1 MPTSCPAGAVIANA
15 LRVILRRDN
24 REKLY
29 IDALTE
35 QVDAV
40 RYPVLSG
47 IVSHGPLSAAALGR
61 MVGLDR
67 SVVSRHVDHLEAAGL
82 VHRTPQGRETQLE
95 ATPAGRETVDNIHD
109 ALASRI
115 GDIISEW
122 PQDLQKQF
130 TQGIQRF
137 AAALSELPPS
147 VKETAE

>member
-1 MPTSCPAGAVIANA
+1 MPTNSSAGVAIANA

-29 IDALTE
+29 IDALPE

-47 IVSHGPLSAAALGR
+47 IVSHGPISAAALGR
-61 MVGLDR
+61 MLGLDR

-82 VHRTPQGRETQLE
+82 VCRNPQGRENRLE
-95 ATPAGRETVDNIHD
+95 ATPAGREIVDEIHE

-115 GDIISEW
+115 GEIISDW
-122 PQDLQKQF
+122 PQELQKQF
-130 TQGIQRF
+130 TEGIQKF
-137 AAALSELPPS
+137 AALLNDLPH
-147 VKETAE
+147 